1 MSQQIDNQIVKMQ
14 FDNASFEKNAQQSMS
29 TLEKLKQALKFDK
42 VNMTPLQ
49 QAFAETEATATK
61 AGFHIQDIWT
71 KMGSIIEDQVAAKI
85 VNTGKKIAN
94 ALTLEGVNDGFKE
107 YELKMGSI
115 QTIMAGTG
123 ESLAT
128 VNHYLDELNTY
139 SDKTIYSFADM
150 TSNIGKFTNAGV
162 KLKDAVA
169 AIKGIA
175 NEAAVSGAN
184 ANEASRAMY
193 NFSQALSAGFVKLID
208 WKSIENA
215 NMATKEFKQTLID
228 VAQGVGTL
236 VKRGDDW
243 QSTTTNIQGKT
254 SELFN
259 ATKGFN
265 DSLNS
270 QWMTTEVLTRALE
283 IYSTDIRE
291 LTKDEKD
298 YYEARLAE
306 VGITGEQL
314 EKYEQLG
321 IKAAD
326 AATEIK
332 TFTMLIDTLKEAIGS
347 GWAMS
352 WQYIIGDFEQ
362 AKALW
367 TDVGNTVGDVINK
380 MSDAR
385 NNFLKVGLQN
395 GWEKTIAGGG
405 LKTILP
411 DAEKF
416 RGILVDIARE
426 QNILT
431 KDQYTSIYDT
441 NTMLESLHKD
451 KWMTGDLLKEAVSEY
466 SEVVKSLTDA
476 EKEAMGFSDD
486 DIKNLEDFNFRLQN
500 SSALADEF
508 AKSMNEFGGREN
520 VIEGLKNVFESLM
533 NVLGP
538 IRQAFMDAFGV
549 MNPTKLFE
557 LTKGFR
563 EFTEQL
569 KVSPEA
575 ANTLYT
581 TFKMAF
587 GGIKTIFDGIITAV
601 RGVTKL
607 VLPLLNL
614 FDAVFGLIG
623 KVVSALTG
631 SKGALDAADRLGKV
645 GDKISTVYL
654 AAMQKLANLINKVA
668 NAIRNIPESTVFVKI
683 HDGVTRAV
691 EALQAFWEAFTQ
703 MPIIQQMVTDFNNT
717 IDAIGRKITPVID
730 SVKKSMDD
738 LGKSVQSKMN
748 LQTLNSGLTVVYT
761 KIKAFVTIIKDF
773 AERIKLFFTNLKEG
787 KSIVESFRTSFGD
800 IVDKVKALKK
810 NLTDFF
816 DSLFSKGDEIN
827 DKFDLKAIQQAIHDF
842 VTNITPD
849 QVTMLAVATA
859 FGLIALNMLRL
870 SDAMRN
876 AVEAFTGVGVALKNV
891 INSYVKKQ
899 KSTILQIAE
908 AIVIVAASLWVLS
921 TIPQADLEK
930 AVGALITIGAV
941 LAGLVGVL
949 TLAGIA
955 LKNLGGGKSLV
966 ELAGGL
972 VIASGAFMVAVLALK
987 ALEYVKLDKIAGKIV
1002 ALSVIMLGLVG
1013 LSTLMGK
1020 IDKFSKGSITMLAVA
1035 GALLMCST
1043 ALAKIGEIPAAK
1055 MQKSL
1060 DAVLKMMFALAAITF
1075 AAGNVGVFSAVG
1087 LIAIVMTM
1095 SKILPMIED
1104 MVNYDY
1110 TKIQTGLK
1118 KNEEVV
1124 KKLGMVVGAMVI
1136 LGAIAGN
1143 RLKGAGIA
1151 MLSLSATF
1159 AALLGIAKLASMMK
1173 PSELAQGEK
1182 FMWHMTAMFA
1192 VLELLSSKS
1201 RLGMF
1206 GGKNGGEG
1214 TKAFTR
1220 IAVAMSILLGV
1231 GKLASMM
1238 TWGDLGKAMVAL
1250 TGLTGIVLAMVEVS
1264 KHAVKAEGT
1273 IKSVSGVLF
1282 AVSLILGE
1290 MAVIAMI
1297 PMKNMGP
1304 ALGAILGI
1312 ITAMSVLALA
1322 IAQNAKVY
1330 NNAKINI
1337 ISMIP
1342 IITSMVAIVAMGWIL
1357 TQLAKQPMENIGA
1370 AATALISVIGAM
1382 ALMSKALSS
1391 VTGGGNFSQIQVVVE
1406 TALMVYFVYYMLSQ
1420 ITTYMKNENIDA
1432 KTMLSAAGAIA
1443 IIMVGITPALLALD
1457 NVHQKDWKSLAGNVL
1472 GAIALLA
1479 SVATAIGLLSN
1490 LGNPSTMINSA
1501 LSISMGLIA
1510 ICAPIAVIAA
1520 VGQLCNNVQLGAVWN
1535 TVLAAIVILGSVA
1548 TAIGFLSNLGNPST
1562 MIQSAQAI
1570 SMTLL
1575 AISVPI
1581 AVMAAVGQ
1589 LCKTA
1594 NPGVMWSAVGGAVLA
1609 LAGVAGVLY
1618 LFSNNIDVASLVALN
1633 DAIPILT
1640 TCLLGVAGLAVAI
1653 STAGLIAGGNAA
1665 IVGAGFLAINAA
1677 LISLAE
1683 VILAVALL
1691 GRVISEN
1698 PVFGWHIL
1706 DGLDLLI
1713 QIAGKVGEA
1722 IGAFVNG
1729 FAVGVTSRLEEV
1741 ADNLNKFAEKLVPF
1755 SENMSKVSD
1764 EAVKGAKNIAA
1775 AMLYLT
1781 AAEFLEGIAKFLKL
1795 GNTRSIDFAPLGVA
1809 IAGFCDAIKDI
1820 PDESVKKANLCSLI
1834 AERLAKIAKNFEFK
1848 GGVVGWF
1855 FGEKES
1861 LSKFGANLRLFGSAI
1876 AGFIEAIKDLPE
1888 DAKELVQ
1895 RAADAATPMVEFS
1908 KTLLSDGGLV
1918 QQIIGHKNLGKFGE
1932 NLTEFAG
1939 GLVGFI
1945 ANLVAIETITPDYA
1959 AKIRTCA
1966 EATQPMVDLAMGIEN
1981 SGGVLSRWMGEDTL
1995 DVFGKTL
2002 KPFAEGLKD
2011 FVKIIAKMAKD
2022 TPDYKQLIIDTAE
2035 AATHLVTL
2043 ANNLEPMS
2051 GPLKRIFKDDTLAG
2065 FGKTLRD
2072 FGEGLASYA
2081 KSLVEVDLD
2090 LIANANAAVTEL
2102 VQLGALA
2109 SGVRADSFSGL
2120 KLALEQIAEIPVTMI
2135 ANEIAVGTPL
2145 LHTNLVT
2152 MFDDILLLLQT
2163 RMVLDGVTY
2172 RLYGREL
2179 VWSIGQGILRNM
2191 HLIYVALST
2200 MVTNI
2205 KTYLDGAMSQDKFYM
2220 YGANVAIGV
2229 ANGIRDHTGEAV
2241 AAATALAAAVGA
2253 AIPDVLKIAS
2263 PSKLTYADG
2272 KFLDLG
2278 LANGIR
2284 DYTSVAVGAAS
2295 NMSEQVIEAANNVV
2309 TEIAKVLDADM
2320 DTQPVIRPVLD
2331 MSDVA
2336 AKAGR
2341 IGSMFTSKDLK
2352 LAYGISG
2359 TMKSIAPANATVIT
2373 NAQNKAGSSV
2383 GNTINFTQNNYSPKE
2398 LSRVEIYR
2406 QTQNQLSMMKGVVK
2420 ANV

>member
-85 VNTGKKIAN
+85 VNAGKKVFN
-94 ALTLEGVNDGFKE
+94 ALTLEGVSDGFKE

-193 NFSQALSAGFVKLID
+193 NFSQALSAGYVKLID

-228 VAQGVGTL
+228 VAQGIGTV
-236 VKRGDDW
+236 VKVGDDW
-243 QSTTTNIQGKT
+243 QSTTTNMQNKV
-254 SELFN
+254 SDLFN
-259 ATKGFN
+259 ATKNFN
-265 DSLNS
+265 DSLNH
-270 QWMTTEVLTRALE
+270 QWMTTDVLNAALK
-283 IYSTDIRE
+283 IYATDIRE
-291 LTKDEKD
+291 LSKEEVAA
-298 YYEARLAE
+298 YEAEMARL
-306 VGITGEQL
+306 GMTSEQI

-352 WQYIIGDFEQ
+352 WQLMIGDFEQ

-367 TDVGNTVGDVINK
+367 TDVGNTIGGVIDG
-380 MSDAR
+380 MSEAR
-385 NNFLKVGLQN
+385 NNFLKAGLRS

-405 LKTILP
+405 LKDVIP

-416 RGILVDIARE
+416 RGILVDLARE
-426 QNILT
+426 QNILN
-431 KDQYTSIYDT
+431 KEQYTGIYDT
-441 NTMLESLHKD
+441 NTFLESLHKGQ
-451 KWMTGDLLKEAVSEY
+451 WMTGDLLKDAVEEYRGVLASMSEAE
-466 SEVVKSLTDA
+466 LA
-476 EKEAMGFSDD
+476 EAGFSAEDV
-486 DIKNLEDFNFRLQN
+486 KNLEDFNFRLQN
-500 SSALADEF
+500 SSQLANEF
-508 AKSMNEFGGREN
+508 ANSMNQLGGREN
-520 VIEGLKNVFESLM
+520 VIEGLKNVFDSLM

-549 MNPTKLFE
+549 MNPSKLFD

-581 TFKMAF
+581 TFKITF

-601 RGVTKL
+601 KGVTKL

-614 FDAVFGLIG
+614 FDAFFGLIG

-631 SKGALDAADRLGKV
+631 SKGALDAADKLGKV

-703 MPIIQQMVTDFNNT
+703 MPIIQQMVADFNNT

-730 SVKKSMDD
+730 SVKKSMDE
-738 LGKSVQSKMN
+738 LGRSVQSKMN

-800 IVDKVKALKK
+800 IVERVKELKK

-816 DSLFSKGDEIN
+816 DNLFSKGDEIN
-827 DKFDLKAIQQAIHDF
+827 DKFDLAAIQQAIHDF

-849 QVTMLAVATA
+849 QVTMLAVATT

-921 TIPQADLEK
+921 KIPQADLEK
-930 AVGALITIGAV
+930 AVGALITIGWV
-941 LAGLVGVL
+941 LGGLVGVL

-1002 ALSVIMLGLVG
+1002 ALGVIMLGLVG

-1020 IDKFSKGSITMLAVA
+1020 IDKFSKGSITILAIS
-1035 GALLMCST
+1035 GALLLCAT

-1060 DAVLKMMFALAAITF
+1060 DAVLKMMIALAAITF

-1087 LIAIVMTM
+1087 LIAIVMTLD
-1095 SKILPMIED
+1095 KILPMIED
-1104 MVNYDY
+1104 IVNYDY
-1110 TKIQTGLK
+1110 SKIQSGLK
-1118 KNEEVV
+1118 QNEEVV
-1124 KKLGMVVGAMVI
+1124 KKLGLVVGAMVI

-1192 VLELLSSKS
+1192 VLELLSAKS

-1220 IAVAMSILLGV
+1220 IAVAMGILLGI

-1238 TWGDLGKAMVAL
+1238 TWGDLGKGMVAL
-1250 TGLTGIVLAMVEVS
+1250 TGLTGLVLAMVEVS

-1282 AVSLILGE
+1282 AISLILGE

-1312 ITAMSVLALA
+1312 IAAMSVLALA
-1322 IAQNAKVY
+1322 IAQNTKVY
-1330 NNAKINI
+1330 SKADMKATSILP
-1337 ISMIP
+1337 MIA
-1342 IITSMVAIVAMGWIL
+1342 SMVAIVAMGVIL
-1357 TQLAKQPMENIGA
+1357 ETLAQQPIENIGA

-1391 VTGGGNFSQIQVVVE
+1391 VTGGGNGSQVQVVIE
-1406 TALMVYFVYYMLSQ
+1406 TAVMVYFVYHILSQ
-1420 ITTYMKNENIDA
+1420 ITSYMKNENIDA
-1432 KTMLSAAGAIA
+1432 NTMLSAASAIA
-1443 IIMVGITPALLALD
+1443 LVMVGITPALLALD
-1457 NVHQKDWKSLAGNVL
+1457 NVHQKDWKGLASNVL

-1490 LGNPSTMINSA
+1490 LGNPSAMIDSA
-1501 LSISMGLIA
+1501 LAIAIGLVA
-1510 ICAPIAVIAA
+1510 ICAPIAVLGA
-1520 VGQLCNNVQLGAVWN
+1520 VGQLCRDIDTTSAITSVVMAILALIAVGR
-1535 TVLAAIVILGSVA
+1535 VIADV
-1548 TAIGFLSNLGNPST
+1548 SNIGNPDT
-1562 MIQSAQAI
+1562 MVQSAQA
-1570 SMTLL
+1570 L
-1575 AISVPI
+1575 AITMLAMSVPI
-1581 AVMAAVGQ
+1581 AVIGAVGK
-1589 LCKTA
+1589 LCKDA
-1594 NPGVMWSAVGGAVLA
+1594 NPVTMGGAVIGAIIA
-1609 LAGVAGVLY
+1609 LAAITDILADFAYKIDLNAVNVL
-1618 LFSNNIDVASLVALN
+1618 NA
-1633 DAIPILT
+1633 AIPILV
-1640 TCLLGVAGLAVAI
+1640 TCMIGVAGMAAAI
-1653 STAGLIAGGNAA
+1653 SAAGLIAGGNVATVAAGAVAIAAA
-1665 IVGAGFLAINAA
+1665 IAA
-1677 LISLAE
+1677 LTIILAE
-1683 VILAVALL
+1683 IWGL
-1691 GRVISEN
+1691 GAMLNRIESMEAD
-1698 PVFGWHIL
+1698 L
-1706 DGLDLLI
+1706 TKGLDFI
-1713 QIAGKVGEA
+1713 VVIAGKVGEA

-1729 FAVGVTSRLEEV
+1729 IAVGITSRLEEV
-1741 ADNLNKFAEKLVPF
+1741 ADNLNKFAEKMVPF
-1755 SENMSKVSD
+1755 SENMSKVSN
-1764 EAVKGAKNIAA
+1764 EAVTGAKNIAA

-1781 AAEFLEGIAKFLKL
+1781 AAEFLDGIGKFLKI
-1795 GNTRSIDFAPLGVA
+1795 GDFGSINFEPLGEA
-1809 IAGFCDAIKDI
+1809 IAGFCEAIKDI
-1820 PDESVKKANLCSLI
+1820 PEDSIKKANICSLI
-1834 AERLAKIAKNFEFK
+1834 AERLSKITKNFDLK
-1848 GGVVGWF
+1848 GGF
-1855 FGEKES
+1855 MAKLFGEKES
-1861 LSKFGANLRLFGSAI
+1861 LAKFGVNIKIFGDAMAS
-1876 AGFIEAIKDLPE
+1876 FVEAIKDMPE
-1888 DAKELVQ
+1888 NTLDLVQ
-1895 RAADAATPMVEFS
+1895 RAADAAAPMVEFS
-1908 KTLLSDGGLV
+1908 KTLIADGGLL
-1918 QQIIGHKNLGKFGE
+1918 QSIIGHKNLGKFGE
-1932 NLTEFAG
+1932 NLSTFVS
-1939 GLVGFI
+1939 GLVIFV
-1945 ANLVAIETITPDYA
+1945 ANLVALEAITPDYA
-1959 AKIRTCA
+1959 AKIETCA
-1966 EATQPMVDLAMGIEN
+1966 KATQPMVDLALGIEN
-1981 SGGVLSRWMGEDTL
+1981 SGGILGRWLGEDTL

-2002 KPFAEGLKD
+2002 KPFAEGLKE
-2011 FVKIIAKMAKD
+2011 FVEIITEMSEN
-2022 TPDYKQLIIDTAE
+2022 TPNYKQLIIDTAE

-2065 FGKTLRD
+2065 FGKTLSD
-2072 FGEGLASYA
+2072 FGEGLVSYSQSIIDA
-2081 KSLVEVDLD
+2081 DLES
-2090 LIANANAAVTEL
+2090 IAAANTAIIEL

-2120 KLALEQIAEIPVTMI
+2120 KLALEQISEIPVTMI

-2145 LHTNLVT
+2145 LTENLTT
-2152 MFDDILLLLQT
+2152 MFNNILLLLQT
-2163 RMVLDGVTY
+2163 RMVTDAATY

-2191 HLIYVALST
+2191 HIIYSALST

-2205 KTYLDGAMSQDKFYM
+2205 RTYLDSAMSQDKFYD
-2220 YGANVAIGV
+2220 YGANVAIGI
-2229 ANGIRDHTGEAV
+2229 ANGISDHMGDAV
-2241 AAATALAAAVGA
+2241 AAASSMAAAVGA
-2253 AIPDVLKIAS
+2253 IIPMMLLEHS
-2263 PSKLTYADG
+2263 PSRLTYQDG
-2272 KFLDLG
+2272 AFVAIG
-2278 LANGIR
+2278 LANGIK
-2284 DYTSVAVGAAS
+2284 DYTAYAVGAAS
-2295 NMSEQVIEAANNVV
+2295 DMSEQVIDTANSIVS
-2309 TEIAKVLDADM
+2309 EISKVIESDM
-2320 DTQPVIRPVLD
+2320 DMQPVIRPVLD
-2331 MSDVA
+2331 MSDVS
-2336 AKAGR
+2336 AKAGK
-2341 IGSMFTSKDLK
+2341 IGSMFNANDLK

-2359 TMKSIAPANATVIT
+2359 TMKSIAPANVTVSD
-2373 NAQNKAGSSV
+2373 AQNKTDSNQAV
-2383 GNTINFTQNNYSPKE
+2383 NQINFTQNNYSPKA
-2398 LSRVEIYR
+2398 LSRIEIYR

-2420 ANV
+2420 ANA

>member
-49 QAFAETEATATK
+49 QAFSETEATATK

-85 VNTGKKIAN
+85 VNAGKKVFN
-94 ALTLEGVNDGFKE
+94 ALTLEGVSDGFKE

-193 NFSQALSAGFVKLID
+193 NFSQALSAGYVKLID

-228 VAQGVGTL
+228 VAQGIGTV
-236 VKRGDDW
+236 VKVGDDW
-243 QSTTTNIQGKT
+243 QSTTTNMQNKV
-254 SELFN
+254 SDLFN
-259 ATKGFN
+259 ATKNFN
-265 DSLNS
+265 DSLNH
-270 QWMTTEVLTRALE
+270 QWMTTDVLNAALK
-283 IYSTDIRE
+283 IYATDIRE
-291 LTKDEKD
+291 LSKEEVAA
-298 YYEARLAE
+298 YEAEMARL
-306 VGITGEQL
+306 GMTSEQI

-352 WQYIIGDFEQ
+352 WQLMIGDFEQ

-367 TDVGNTVGDVINK
+367 TDVGNTIGGVIDG
-380 MSDAR
+380 MSEAR
-385 NNFLKVGLQN
+385 NNFLKAGLRS

-405 LKTILP
+405 LKDVIP

-416 RGILVDIARE
+416 RGILVDLARE
-426 QNILT
+426 QNILN
-431 KDQYTSIYDT
+431 KEQYTGIYDT
-441 NTMLESLHKD
+441 NTFLESLHKGQ
-451 KWMTGDLLKEAVSEY
+451 WMTGDLLKDAVEEYRGVLASMSEAE
-466 SEVVKSLTDA
+466 LA
-476 EKEAMGFSDD
+476 EAGFSAEDV
-486 DIKNLEDFNFRLQN
+486 KNLEDFNFRLQN
-500 SSALADEF
+500 SSQLANEF
-508 AKSMNEFGGREN
+508 ANSMNQLGGREN
-520 VIEGLKNVFESLM
+520 VIEGLKNVFDSLM

-549 MNPTKLFE
+549 MNPSKLFD

-581 TFKMAF
+581 TFKITF
-587 GGIKTIFDGIITAV
+587 GGIKTIFDGITTAV
-601 RGVTKL
+601 KGVTKL

-631 SKGALDAADRLGKV
+631 SKGALDAADKLGKV

-654 AAMQKLANLINKVA
+654 GAMQKLANLINKVA
-668 NAIRNIPESTVFVKI
+668 NAIRNIPESTVFIKI

-703 MPIIQQMVTDFNNT
+703 MPIIQQMVADFNNT

-730 SVKKSMDD
+730 SVKKSMDE

-773 AERIKLFFTNLKEG
+773 AERVKLFFTNLKEG

-800 IVDKVKALKK
+800 IVERVKELKK

-816 DSLFSKGDEIN
+816 DNLFSKGDEIN
-827 DKFDLKAIQQAIHDF
+827 DKFDLAAIQQAIHDF
-842 VTNITPD
+842 ITNITPD
-849 QVTMLAVATA
+849 QVTMLAVATT

-921 TIPQADLEK
+921 KIPQADLEK
-930 AVGALITIGAV
+930 AVGALITIGFV
-941 LAGLVGVL
+941 LGGLVGVL

-1002 ALSVIMLGLVG
+1002 ALGVIMLGLVG
-1013 LSTLMGK
+1013 LSVLMGK
-1020 IDKFSKGSITMLAVA
+1020 IDKFSKGSITILAIS
-1035 GALLMCST
+1035 GALLMCAT

-1087 LIAIVMTM
+1087 LIAIVMTLD
-1095 SKILPMIED
+1095 KILPMIED
-1104 MVNYDY
+1104 IVNYDY
-1110 TKIQTGLK
+1110 SKIQSGLK
-1118 KNEEVV
+1118 QNEEVV
-1124 KKLGMVVGAMVI
+1124 KKLGLVVGAMVI

-1182 FMWHMTAMFA
+1182 FMWHMTAIFA
-1192 VLELLSSKS
+1192 VLELLSAKS

-1220 IAVAMSILLGV
+1220 IAVAMGILLGV

-1238 TWGDLGKAMVAL
+1238 TWGDLGKGMVAL
-1250 TGLTGIVLAMVEVS
+1250 TGLTGIVLAMIEVS

-1282 AVSLILGE
+1282 AISLILGE

-1312 ITAMSVLALA
+1312 IAAMSVLALA
-1322 IAQNAKVY
+1322 IAQNAKIYDKADMKATSVLP
-1330 NNAKINI
+1330 
-1337 ISMIP
+1337 MIA
-1342 IITSMVAIVAMGWIL
+1342 SMVAIVAMGVIL
-1357 TQLAKQPMENIGA
+1357 ETLAQQPIENIGA

-1391 VTGGGNFSQIQVVVE
+1391 VTGGGNGSQIQVVVE
-1406 TALMVYFVYYMLSQ
+1406 TALMVYFVYRILSQ
-1420 ITTYMKNENIDA
+1420 ITSYMKNENIDA
-1432 KTMLSAAGAIA
+1432 NTMLSAAGAIA
-1443 IIMVGITPALLALD
+1443 IVMVGITPALLALD
-1457 NVHQKDWKSLAGNVL
+1457 NVSQKDWKSLAGNVL

-1479 SVATAIGLLSN
+1479 SVTAAIGFLSN

-1501 LSISMGLIA
+1501 LAIAIGLVA
-1510 ICAPIAVIAA
+1510 ICAPIAVLGA
-1520 VGQLCNNVQLGAVWN
+1520 VGQLCDNVKLSAVWN
-1535 TVLAAIVILGSVA
+1535 SVLAAIVILGSVA
-1548 TAIGFLSNLGNPST
+1548 TAIGFLSNLGNPDT
-1562 MIQSAQAI
+1562 IVQSAQA
-1570 SMTLL
+1570 L
-1575 AISVPI
+1575 AITMLAMSVPI
-1581 AVMAAVGQ
+1581 AVIGAVGK
-1589 LCKTA
+1589 LCKDA
-1594 NPGVMWSAVGGAVLA
+1594 NPVTMGGAVIGAIIA
-1609 LAGVAGVLY
+1609 LAAITDILADFAYKIDLNAVNVL
-1618 LFSNNIDVASLVALN
+1618 NA
-1633 DAIPILT
+1633 AIPILV
-1640 TCLLGVAGLAVAI
+1640 TCMIGVAGMAAAI
-1653 STAGLIAGGNAA
+1653 SAAGLIAGGNVATVAAGAVAIAAA
-1665 IVGAGFLAINAA
+1665 IAA
-1677 LISLAE
+1677 LTIILAE
-1683 VILAVALL
+1683 IWGL
-1691 GRVISEN
+1691 GAMLNRIDGMEKD
-1698 PVFGWHIL
+1698 L
-1706 DGLDLLI
+1706 TDGLDFI
-1713 QIAGKVGEA
+1713 VVIAGKVGEA

-1729 FAVGVTSRLEEV
+1729 IAVGITSRLEEV
-1741 ADNLNKFAEKLVPF
+1741 ADNLNKFAEKMVPF
-1755 SENMSKVSD
+1755 SENMSKVSG
-1764 EAVKGAKNIAA
+1764 EAVKGAKNVAA

-1781 AAEFLEGIAKFLKL
+1781 AAEFLEGITKFL
-1795 GNTRSIDFAPLGVA
+1795 GISFGTIDFGTLGVA
-1809 IAGFCDAIKDI
+1809 IADFCNAIKDI
-1820 PDESVKKANLCSLI
+1820 PLDSVVKANLCSVI
-1834 AERLAKIAKNFEFK
+1834 AERLAKIANSFEFK

-1876 AGFIEAIKDLPE
+1876 AGFVEAIKDLPE
-1888 DAKELVQ
+1888 DAKALVE
-1895 RAADAATPMVEFS
+1895 RAADAAAPMVEFS
-1908 KTLLSDGGLV
+1908 KTLIADDGLL
-1918 QQIIGHKNLGKFGE
+1918 QKIIGHQDLGKFGA
-1932 NLTEFAG
+1932 NLSTFVS
-1939 GLVGFI
+1939 GLVNFVV
-1945 ANLVAIETITPDYA
+1945 NLVALEAITPDYA
-1959 AKIRTCA
+1959 AKIETCA
-1966 EATQPMVDLAMGIEN
+1966 KATQPMVDLALGIEN
-1981 SGGVLSRWMGEDTL
+1981 SGGILGRWLGEDTL

-2002 KPFAEGLKD
+2002 GPFAKGLKE
-2011 FVKIIAKMAKD
+2011 FVEIIAEMSEN
-2022 TPDYKQLIIDTAE
+2022 TPNYKQLIIDTAE

-2065 FGKTLRD
+2065 FGKTLSD
-2072 FGEGLASYA
+2072 FGEGLVSY
-2081 KSLVEVDLD
+2081 SQSIVDAD
-2090 LIANANAAVTEL
+2090 LESIDKANTAITEL

-2109 SGVRADSFSGL
+2109 SGVRSDSFSGL

-2135 ANEIAVGTPL
+2135 ANEITVGTPL
-2145 LHTNLVT
+2145 LTENLTT
-2152 MFDDILLLLQT
+2152 MFNNILLLLQT
-2163 RMVLDGVTY
+2163 RMVTDAEVY
-2172 RLYGREL
+2172 KKYGREL
-2179 VWSIGQGILRNM
+2179 VWAIGQGIIRNM
-2191 HLIYVALST
+2191 HIIYTALSS
-2200 MVTNI
+2200 MVNGI
-2205 KTYLDGAMSQDKFYM
+2205 RNYLNSAMSVDKFYG
-2220 YGANVAIGV
+2220 YGTNVAIGI
-2229 ANGIRDHTGEAV
+2229 ANGIRDHISEAV
-2241 AAATALAAAVGA
+2241 SAAQDLANAVNEVV
-2253 AIPDVLKIAS
+2253 PEVLKEHS
-2263 PSKLTYADG
+2263 PSRIAYQDG
-2272 KFLDLG
+2272 AFYSIG

-2284 DYTSVAVGAAS
+2284 DYTSEAVGATQT
-2295 NMSEQVIEAANNVV
+2295 MSEQVVATANNIVS
-2309 TEIAKVLDADM
+2309 EIAKVMESDM
-2320 DTQPVIRPVLD
+2320 DMQPVIRPVLD
-2331 MSDVA
+2331 MSDVS
-2336 AKAGR
+2336 AKAGK
-2341 IGSMFTSKDLK
+2341 IGQMFNSRDLS

-2359 TMKSIAPANATVIT
+2359 TMKSIAPANATVSD
-2373 NAQNKAGSSV
+2373 AQNKTDTNQAV
-2383 GNTINFTQNNYSPKE
+2383 NQINFTQNNYSPKA
-2398 LSRVEIYR
+2398 LSRMEIYR